1 MSEERPDPVEVPAA
15 DDASSAERR
24 RVQRFVARRR
34 GDPCFFALIG
44 GARVPLNDL
53 SAEGFSM
60 QAAQAPALGEAFAF
74 VLQRE
79 GVPDEIRGRAI
90 AANFIPPQGGELG
103 QAGCRFVDIEADG
116 AERVRDWLI
125 AHVIMTASVRI
136 SEKDAAA
143 IVAGPSLI

>member
-1 MSEERPDPVEVPAA
+1 MSAERPDPVDVPAA

-60 QAAQAPALGEAFAF
+60 QAAEAPALGEAFAF